1 MKLNKPLKSILTV
14 LVIWA
19 LIVVG
24 LTTAMGQNYTIVPRT
39 IKTQRDTCYPIF
51 SETVIMDTIWNKD
64 TLWRG
69 VYVNSYNNI
78 VGIKTKEDA
87 LIKDL
92 NKFKFNSIHLYGVSS
107 INGTSKDASMRLLN
121 TRIRRETKV
130 TDINATVG
138 RASSAIGARTTY
150 NKNSTDSAD
159 FDSWNLEQE
168 SWNASANYD
177 SAWAV
182 NKADLAAMA
191 NGKTAGG
198 VDYFVQYIGWP
209 DKTLKMKTEFT
220 KELVSKTEYGIFH
233 DYKVTPSFGYIE
245 ARCDLANAEA
255 KSAKKIW
262 RIRPIFSAEP
272 NFSAGLLKSGMTL
285 DQIFFLVYSG
295 FKAKNYSNLIMDGYL
310 WFHLDFIRANQPATA
325 GARRQAP
332 VLSDPN
338 FKNETTKNHLK
349 LIEP

>member
-1 MKLNKPLKSILTV
+1 
-14 LVIWA
+14 
-19 LIVVG
+19 
-24 LTTAMGQNYTIVPRT
+24 
-39 IKTQRDTCYPIF
+39 
-51 SETVIMDTIWNKD
+51 
-64 TLWRG
+64 
-69 VYVNSYNNI
+69 
-78 VGIKTKEDA
+78 
-87 LIKDL
+87 
-92 NKFKFNSIHLYGVSS
+92 
-107 INGTSKDASMRLLN
+107 MRLLN

-233 DYKVTPSFGYIE
+233 DYRVTPSFGYIE

-255 KSAKKIW
+255 RSAGKIW

-272 NFSAGLLKSGMTL
+272 SFSARLLKSGMTL

-310 WFHLDFIRANQPATA
+310 WFHLDFIRANQPTVA
-325 GARRQAP
+325 GAHRQAP
-332 VLSDPN
+332 LLSDPN